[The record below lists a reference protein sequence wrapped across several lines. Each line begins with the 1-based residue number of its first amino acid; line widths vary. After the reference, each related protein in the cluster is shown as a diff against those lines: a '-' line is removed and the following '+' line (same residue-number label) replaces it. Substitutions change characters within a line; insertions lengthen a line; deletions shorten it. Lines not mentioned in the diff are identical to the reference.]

1 MRMRWRGLE
10 LPTSVILDEGLSTD
24 TYGCLSIEPFERGF
38 GTTVGNSLRRILL
51 SSLEGSAV
59 TSIKIASVEHEFTSM
74 PGILEDI
81 THIVLNVKS
90 LIVKLDAEEA
100 KTMRLV
106 ASKAGPVTADQIE
119 ADPAITVIN
128 PDQLLATL
136 TEDVPFEMELTV
148 ERGRGYVPANEVAD
162 NTEEREVGV
171 IPVDALYSPVS
182 RVRYKTEETR
192 VGQRTDYDRLIMEIW
207 TDGTLGPEMA
217 LVESAK
223 ILRKHLGPFIQYFD
237 LGHDLARDQE
247 EIEEIVE
254 VDEPIAD
261 EQLQV
266 KLNMTLQE
274 IDLSVRAS
282 NCLEAANIDSVGKL
296 VQIEETKLLSLRS
309 FGKTSMRE
317 IRRKLAALG
326 LSLGMDIPEN
336 MAPRPPEIIEEQ
348 D

>member
-10 LPTSVILDEGLSTD
+10 LPTSVILDENLSTD
-24 TYGCLSIEPFERGF
+24 TYGSLSIEPFERGF

-59 TSIKIASVEHEFTSM
+59 TSIKIASVEHEFTSI
-74 PGILEDI
+74 PGVLEDI

-90 LIVKLDAEEA
+90 LIVKLDAGEA
-100 KTMRLV
+100 KTMRLL
-106 ASKAGPVTADQIE
+106 ASKVGPVTAGQIE
-119 ADPAITVIN
+119 ADTAITVIN

-148 ERGRGYVPANEVAD
+148 ERGRGYVPANEIAD
-162 NTEEREVGV
+162 NMQEREVGV
-171 IPVDALYSPVS
+171 IPVDALYSPVN

-192 VGQRTDYDRLIMEIW
+192 VGQRTDYDRLLMEIW

-237 LGHDLARDQE
+237 LGDDLAGNQE
-247 EIEEIVE
+247 DLEEVAE
-254 VDEPIAD
+254 VDEPVTD
-261 EQLQV
+261 EQLQG
-266 KLNMTLQE
+266 KLSMTLQE

-296 VQIEETKLLSLRS
+296 VQIEENKLLSLRS

-326 LSLGMDIPEN
+326 LRLGMEIPEH
-336 MAPRPPEIIEEQ
+336 MAPRPPKITEQ